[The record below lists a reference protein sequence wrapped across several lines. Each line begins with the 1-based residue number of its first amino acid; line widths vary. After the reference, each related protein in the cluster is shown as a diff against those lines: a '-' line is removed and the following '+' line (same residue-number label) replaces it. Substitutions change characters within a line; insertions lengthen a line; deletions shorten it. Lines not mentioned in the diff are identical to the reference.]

1 MHECE
6 RQKTSCRSA
15 ALLCEA
21 SSLIQRTVCPSF
33 HSTVVSPKVE
43 PSTHL
48 HPPALPPS
56 HPPMVPPVDSPSLVS
71 PLHHTNPFYHSQ
83 SAPPPISPCNP
94 FFSLLQ
100 HNPFYE
106 HMLTAEPLKPS
117 PPPLPYLSSSRPPI
131 AHLFPQSSHPNLTH
145 NSPTTSTG
153 TDAMSEGKARVWKR
167 PLPPIPTEK
176 QTPLNEGASQPF
188 TCAGGLQPDSEWDD
202 CFEAFAAGR
211 LQSPE
216 ALTTDY
222 KTQRSTTGD
231 SPQEH
236 CGNKGALPPLTDDAP
251 HPQTGTKFGFEAHK
265 AASQVTD
272 TNTSHSDAFAHFLET
287 IPEQI
292 SFESD
297 NIALNTPAN
306 SQKLPACTETN
317 QANSFAITNYVTDTN
332 GDQVPH
338 HTSSAKLNS
347 GSPDPGSSGLG
358 SSVEEDFLSCLSSY
372 SDKFSAS
379 SSEEA
384 EAQNL
389 EGDVLSFQKSSQSVK
404 DFKPSGAEDDST
416 DRSEYLSLVDTDQH
430 KDGDEKAE
438 VNVCDGSSLTHQQP
452 VGETPAAKRSEL
464 QPQPNKKDNEEKRRE
479 KGDIYGP
486 VEEFSEE
493 LQDPSVCENN
503 STDVGPAVPF
513 VTSSPEVGQRTSPG
527 GHSAGRHSPLAFG
540 LLEDFLHSSHIVSSP
555 SRGVDDTLSLTQST
569 SSFLQSFYLSA
580 DSQDYRTCAS
590 HPSSGGS
597 EPNDTLHSAN
607 STLCAELSD
616 IQTAAGAASG
626 RERFTDA
633 RGPPSEEISPTEKSE
648 AVDNSANAPQSS
660 SVGDAFGSEADRSC
674 NPGKLSE
681 EGVESQCA
689 ASKRPKAPTLHRSQS
704 EGTLMPIFEELL
716 PPAFGSDPGAIQE
729 ESSSADLPSL
739 TSFAPPLTPDS
750 SSSPVVLSSLP
761 PFTNATARSSQS
773 TARAA
778 APKPMPQES
787 QQQQQA
793 ANQQTR

>member
-1 MHECE
+1 M
-6 RQKTSCRSA
+6 
-15 ALLCEA
+15 
-21 SSLIQRTVCPSF
+21 CPSF

-56 HPPMVPPVDSPSLVS
+56 HHPLVPPVDSPSLVS

-83 SAPPPISPCNP
+83 SSPPPISPCNP

-106 HMLTAEPLKPS
+106 DMLTAKPLKPS

-131 AHLFPQSSHPNLTH
+131 AHLFPQTSRPNLTR
-145 NSPTTSTG
+145 NSPTTTEYSGTG
-153 TDAMSEGKARVWKR
+153 TDATSEGKARVEKR

-176 QTPLNEGASQPF
+176 EAPLNEGASQP
-188 TCAGGLQPDSEWDD
+188 CMSAGGPQPDSEWDD

-211 LQSPE
+211 LQPPE
-216 ALTTDY
+216 DQTTGY
-222 KTQRSTTGD
+222 KTQRSTTSD

-236 CGNKGALPPLTDDAP
+236 CSNRGASLPLTDDAR
-251 HPQTGTKFGFEAHK
+251 HPQTCTKFGFEAHK
-265 AASQVTD
+265 AAIPVTNS
-272 TNTSHSDAFAHFLET
+272 NTSHYDAFAHFLET
-287 IPEQI
+287 IPEHI
-292 SFESD
+292 SSESE
-297 NIALNTPAN
+297 NVTLHTPTN

-338 HTSSAKLNS
+338 HASSVKLHS

-384 EAQNL
+384 EAQSS
-389 EGDVLSFQKSSQSVK
+389 EGDVLSFEKSSESVK
-404 DFKPSGAEDDST
+404 SFKPSEAEDDVADGST
-416 DRSEYLSLVDTDQH
+416 YLSLVDTEQH
-430 KDGDEKAE
+430 RDGDEKVE
-438 VNVCDGSSLTHQQP
+438 INVLDGSSATHQQP
-452 VGETPAAKRSEL
+452 VGETPASKRPVL
-464 QPQPNKKDNEEKRRE
+464 QPQPSSSSQYDRENEEKRTE
-479 KGDIYGP
+479 EGDLSGP
-486 VEEFSEE
+486 PQDFSEE
-493 LQDPSVCENN
+493 FHDPSVCENN
-503 STDVGPAVPF
+503 SADDVIASAPDEGPAAPII
-513 VTSSPEVGQRTSPG
+513 TSSPEVRQRTSPG
-527 GHSAGRHSPLAFG
+527 GHNASQHHPLAFG
-540 LLEDFLHSSHIVSSP
+540 LLEDFLHGSHIVSSP
-555 SRGVDDTLSLTQST
+555 SRGFDDTLSLTQST

-590 HPSSGGS
+590 HPSSESCGGS
-597 EPNDTLHSAN
+597 GPSDTLHSAN

-616 IQTAAGAASG
+616 VQMTAGAASG
-626 RERFTDA
+626 ERFTDA
-633 RGPPSEEISPTEKSE
+633 RRPSDEEINPAEKSE
-648 AVDNSANAPQSS
+648 AADNSANAPQSS
-660 SVGDAFGSEADRSC
+660 TVGGAFGLEALPAASSC
-674 NPGKLSE
+674 NPRKLSE
-681 EGVESQCA
+681 EGVESQPA
-689 ASKRPKAPTLHRSQS
+689 VSKRPQAPTLHRSQS
-704 EGTLMPIFEELL
+704 EGTLMPICNELL
-716 PPAFGSDPGAIQE
+716 LPAFGSDPGAIQE

-750 SSSPVVLSSLP
+750 SSSPVVLCSLP
-761 PFTNATARSSQS
+761 PFANATAGSSQS

-787 QQQQQA
+787 RQQRA
-793 ANQQTR
+793 ANQQNR